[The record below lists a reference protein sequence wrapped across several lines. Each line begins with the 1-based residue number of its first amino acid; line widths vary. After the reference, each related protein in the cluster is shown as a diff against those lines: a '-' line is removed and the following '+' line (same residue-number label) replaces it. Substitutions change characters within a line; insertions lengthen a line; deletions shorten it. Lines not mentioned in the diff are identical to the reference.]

1 MFRSSTPDPPKSK
14 TRFWNKMPSLFS
26 RLKGKD
32 GKKSKKGQLDLDDQ
46 LAKKP
51 RWEGDAWARKTVDP
65 EEVEELLRFSTEELK
80 ARALDLPFLLLPF
93 RPTSDP
99 SAVRTFVRHF
109 FGNRDGAQTLYGEA
123 LAQELRMTEPMVIS
137 GVVKWCWSRLPGGV
151 VGWDSYEL
159 FSLGEQDSN
168 LARDSFKTFIPLSFE
183 NRKAQAQI
191 VFHFFDLL
199 SAVAA
204 HGKTNGFGGRKLS
217 RMAAWWAFEQTEADR
232 ANGFEGAYKAWLK
245 AADATSHLFFA
256 YLRSL
261 APEPVV
267 GGISLLPMS
276 LQKLLQET
284 EYPPQRPHLLQT
296 STYRVA
302 MIVDTV
308 SPTPFALLRR
318 ANHFQYRDDDRALKQ
333 WSEYEDPIKALT
345 EECVRVLRAISAAN
359 QSHAVSSSKHSTSLR
374 DASWSRFEDI
384 GFASAL
390 EEEDELDDSLAVQRR
405 QQGMRNTP
413 ASGNDL
419 GRPTTPS
426 WADFLSSGFVDEK
439 NNTSHLLPPDKV
451 LPPIETNLRQRSS
464 QSHRPRLENEN
475 HLEPGELAS
484 ITRFDLDDA
493 FWWVWLTSLAPEE
506 TSERK
511 STFGRCAVIETII
524 RDRRWLVMEE
534 IVKGAAPDPA
544 EGAYIAEKK
553 GFFSWTRRS
562 KTSGLNRRKSTAGKH
577 ALEKSDNY
585 LNTSSTMGFSKT
597 SIGPDQQA
605 KIQAAAQ
612 QLQAQERQKAQPQ
625 AVERRGRSDADYMH
639 EKTNSVFTLQAS
651 ILNEASPAVKWANK
665 YDKDA
670 IREAYLADNSAGR
683 GGSTAS
689 SVNGITPPAANGNE
703 RPPQPPPKSTPQPQ
717 PAPITIPAPA
727 TVTPRTETPTP
738 ETPRAT
744 EKELEAPKDVHPVE
758 RVSDGGGR
766 STPAPP
772 PKPKD
777 QVANV
782 TSMELTRE
790 QMVSPEP
797 DSPEKKQNKL
807 QKELSKSPTATGGF
821 RKLFGRARR
830 SSKVPDS
837 APEQLNTMLAS
848 PTAAA
853 AAAPVKAVTPEQPP
867 KQETPQPLPP
877 KVEPAT
883 ALPARKAVPPAAA
896 PAAAPAPAPVAAA
909 PEPQTEPTYEP
920 SVHEDVSRVNTRDTA
935 AASEEFSR
943 FDQGPLLDQPAFVP
957 DEEDTDTDD
966 AVPPPIARHSSRS
979 PLPSPALPQAPKQ
992 QAPAPAPA
1000 PAKRQLPAPAPAV
1013 PEAMDRWAQI
1023 RKNAAERAAQRGPA
1037 SPASP
1042 PPPVSPEMRRPAPRF
1057 ARKDETDG
1065 DTSGEETI
1073 ESRVARIK
1081 ARVAELTSNQEGMGG
1096 PGARSPPPPIRR

>member
-1 MFRSSTPDPPKSK
+1 
-14 TRFWNKMPSLFS
+14 MPSLFS

-51 RWEGDAWARKTVDP
+51 RWEGDAWARKTVEP
-65 EEVEELLRFSTEELK
+65 EEVEELLRYSTEELK

-109 FGNRDGAQTLYGEA
+109 FGNRDGAQTLRGEA

-191 VFHFFDLL
+191 VFHFFDIL
-199 SAVAA
+199 SAIAA
-204 HGKTNGFGGRKLS
+204 HGKMNGFGGRKLS

-359 QSHAVSSSKHSTSLR
+359 QSQAVSSSKHSTSLR

-390 EEEDELDDSLAVQRR
+390 EEEDETDDSMALQR
-405 QQGMRNTP
+405 QQLGMRNTP

-451 LPPIETNLRQRSS
+451 LPPIDTNFRQRSS

-524 RDRRWLVMEE
+524 RDGRWLVMEE

-553 GFFSWTRRS
+553 GFFSWTRRG
-562 KTSGLNRRKSTAGKH
+562 KTSGLSRRKSTAGKH
-577 ALEKSDNY
+577 ALEKSDKY

-597 SIGPDQQA
+597 SIGPDQHA

-625 AVERRGRSDADYMH
+625 TVERRGRSDADYMH

-651 ILNEASPAVKWANK
+651 ILNEASPAVKWASK

-683 GGSTAS
+683 GESTAS
-689 SVNGITPPAANGNE
+689 SVNGIAASATNGNE
-703 RPPQPPPKSTPQPQ
+703 LPPQLPPKSTPQPQ

-727 TVTPRTETPTP
+727 TVAPRTETPTP

-744 EKELEAPKDVHPVE
+744 DKELEAPKDLHPVE
-758 RVSDGGGR
+758 RESNVGR
-766 STPAPP
+766 STPVPP
-772 PKPKD
+772 PKD
-777 QVANV
+777 QIASI
-782 TSMELTRE
+782 TSVELARE
-790 QMVSPEP
+790 QMVSPDL
-797 DSPEKKQNKL
+797 DSSDKKQSKL
-807 QKELSKSPTATGGF
+807 HKELAKSPTSTGGF

-830 SSKVPDS
+830 SSKIPDS
-837 APEQLNTMLAS
+837 APEQVNAMLAS
-848 PTAAA
+848 PTA
-853 AAAPVKAVTPEQPP
+853 VIPEQPRQ
-867 KQETPQPLPP
+867 QEASQPAPAPQ
-877 KVEPAT
+877 EPVT
-883 ALPARKAVPPAAA
+883 APVTRKAVPP
-896 PAAAPAPAPVAAA
+896 PSVPVAAPAPAPAAV
-909 PEPQTEPTYEP
+909 PEPEAAEPTYEP
-920 SVHEDVSRVNTRDTA
+920 SVHEDISRVNTRDA
-935 AASEEFSR
+935 AAATEEFSR

-957 DEEDTDTDD
+957 DGDDTDTDD

-979 PLPSPALPQAPKQ
+979 PLPSPSLQQGSKQEAFTPPSAPAPTL
-992 QAPAPAPA
+992 APAPAPV
-1000 PAKRQLPAPAPAV
+1000 KRQLPVPERAV

-1023 RKNAAERAAQRGPA
+1023 RKNAAERAAQRGPG

-1042 PPPVSPEMRRPAPRF
+1042 PSPEMRRPAPRF
-1057 ARKDETDG
+1057 ARKDDG
-1065 DTSGEETI
+1065 DEDTSGEETI